1 MVVHMKLIDFENL
14 TQYMSPKSLLFYQ
27 ESDTNLAFSQIRY
40 IPNSPNLQIVTGKK
54 PMTLSQ
60 LTARLHD
67 MSDDTQLLSTK
78 QQPIFGFHLSLDN
91 TVPHIILK

>member
-1 MVVHMKLIDFENL
+1 
-14 TQYMSPKSLLFYQ
+14 
-27 ESDTNLAFSQIRY
+27 
-40 IPNSPNLQIVTGKK
+40 
-54 PMTLSQ
+54 MTLSQ

-78 QQPIFGFHLSLDN
+78 QQPIFGFHLSLDD

>member
-1 MVVHMKLIDFENL
+1 MVVNMKLIDFENL

-27 ESDTNLAFSQIRY
+27 EAEMAVAISQIRY

-60 LTARLHD
+60 LTTRLRD
-67 MSDDTQLLSTK
+67 MSGNTQLLSTK
-78 QQPIFGFHLSLDN
+78 QQPIFGFHLSLND
-91 TVPHIILK
+91 TVPSIILK

>member
-1 MVVHMKLIDFENL
+1 MVDDNWVSSL
-14 TQYMSPKSLLFYQ
+14 MSCKSLLFYQ

-40 IPNSPNLQIVTGKK
+40 IPNSPNLKIVTGKK